1 MLRKILLLKFN
12 KKGIKPNYNEII
24 VNQLNDE
31 AIPEIEFSFGDT
43 KSKLSQGQILELILT
58 NKKLTLQQLIV
69 CLVKH
74 LGRNLENTL
83 VIPET
88 IFGSEKLFQ
97 EVELFESIS
106 KLMNTDNIVYKLG
119 DHNLFYISGNSD
131 QSEIGYTTYYN
142 TKIKESLD
150 KKIIL
155 PPNSKSPNQ
164 SFEGENIDLSSLY
177 LYAKFSAD
185 PVGYCYLSQL
195 ISSESTKKVVRNFL
209 ETLNLED
216 MDLFSFTK
224 RNVLYFRI
232 LRFYKD
238 FISQEIGNQ
247 SISIEQFVSKPSN
260 KYRNLSLLL
269 EYIYTD

>member
-131 QSEIGYTTYYN
+131 Q
-142 TKIKESLD
+142 K
-150 KKIIL
+150 
-155 PPNSKSPNQ
+155 
-164 SFEGENIDLSSLY
+164 
-177 LYAKFSAD
+177 
-185 PVGYCYLSQL
+185 
-195 ISSESTKKVVRNFL
+195 
-209 ETLNLED
+209 
-216 MDLFSFTK
+216 
-224 RNVLYFRI
+224 
-232 LRFYKD
+232 
-238 FISQEIGNQ
+238 
-247 SISIEQFVSKPSN
+247 
-260 KYRNLSLLL
+260 
-269 EYIYTD
+269 